1 MTWIT
6 SAQTITGPDSLHAGV
21 TKVLTS
27 RHTS

>member
-6 SAQTITGPDSLHAGV
+6 SAQTPARPDSLRTWV